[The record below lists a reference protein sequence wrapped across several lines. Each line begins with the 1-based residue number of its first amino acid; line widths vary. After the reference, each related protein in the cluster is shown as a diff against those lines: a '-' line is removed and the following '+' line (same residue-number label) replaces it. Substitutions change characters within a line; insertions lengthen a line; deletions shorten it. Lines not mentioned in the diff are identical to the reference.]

1 MTDAPTVAGMSTPET
16 ILVTGGTG
24 TVGRRVVEQLGG
36 RPGVRALAHSDASAE
51 QLAEHGLD
59 VRRGAIEDGAS
70 LADAL
75 DGADALFLL
84 MPFTP
89 QQGAAEIAALEAAR
103 AAGVR
108 RVVKLSSVN
117 EGRDIAI
124 MRGHAAAARRAR
136 ELGFDHLTILQPD
149 NFMDNELG
157 ALDGLRAGALYAN
170 SGDARL
176 ALVDARDIAAV
187 AVAEL
192 TAERPRGGDLV
203 ITGPEALTY
212 GEWAAR
218 LGAAAGVEL
227 EHVSPPDADFEA
239 ALLGAGLPGFLAA
252 GLTEMYASIR
262 STGGTVAPT
271 DVVERVAGRPP
282 HTPEDFA
289 RDVLA
294 PLLAPA

>member
-1 MTDAPTVAGMSTPET
+1 MSTPET
-16 ILVTGGTG
+16 ILITGGTG
-24 TVGRRVVEQLGG
+24 TVGRRIVEQLAG

-59 VRRGAIEDGAS
+59 VRRGATEDGAS

-84 MPFTP
+84 MPFTR

-124 MRGHAAAARRAR
+124 MRGHAAASRRAR

-192 TAERPRGGDLV
+192 TAERPHGGDLV

-212 GEWAAR
+212 AEWAAR

-227 EHVSPPDADFEA
+227 SHVSPPDADFEA

-271 DVVERVAGRPP
+271 DVVEHVAGRPP

>member
-1 MTDAPTVAGMSTPET
+1 MSTPGT
-16 ILVTGGTG
+16 ILITGGTG
-24 TVGRRVVEQLGG
+24 KVGRRVVEQLAG

-51 QLAEHGLD
+51 QLAEHDLD
-59 VRRGAIEDGAS
+59 VRRGAIEDAR
-70 LADAL
+70 AL
-75 DGADALFLL
+75 GEALKGVEALFLL
-84 MPFTP
+84 TPFTP
-89 QQGAAEIAALEAAR
+89 DQAAVEIGALEAAR

-117 EGRDIAI
+117 EGRDIA
-124 MRGHAAAARRAR
+124 MYRGHAAASRRAR
-136 ELGFDHLTILQPD
+136 ELGFEHVTILQPD
-149 NFMDNELG
+149 NFMDNELD

-176 ALVDARDIAAV
+176 AFVDARDIAAV

-192 TAERPRGGDLV
+192 TAERPHGGDLV

-227 EHVSPPDADFEA
+227 GHVSPPDADFEA

-252 GLTEMYASIR
+252 ALTEMFASFR

>member
-1 MTDAPTVAGMSTPET
+1 MTDAPTVAGMSTPKT

-24 TVGRRVVEQLGG
+24 TVGRRVVEQLAG

-89 QQGAAEIAALEAAR
+89 HQGAAEIAALEAAR
-103 AAGVR
+103 AAGVQ

-218 LGAAAGVEL
+218 LGA
-227 EHVSPPDADFEA
+227 
-239 ALLGAGLPGFLAA
+239 GLPGFLAA